1 MEHTEP
7 KHKPSPKHA
16 LDDVL
21 SSLQD
26 LMRNELDSARP
37 PSRPP
42 TSSTTRKGGAKVSA
56 NDVLSSLKGLIDNNG
71 AGDTAT
77 QTRPEGEL
85 VQHEPSLTEQALR
98 QQTRDI
104 ETAESGDL
112 ISENDIEI
120 DEAIELTADDTAIE
134 DIVEELKELPTGPE
148 LDGLAEEDTEELTA
162 SAIEVEE
169 VPLTDTAIEDKV
181 DIIADDAAPLFATD
195 SPASSDN
202 SIDHIDSDDPDIPT
216 LNTVEDIP
224 TLKLEDKGVP
234 DTIKPDSATNSPDNG
249 IEDNSEA
256 GPGLNIEQNELGLV
270 DHSSSDIDLSPPQ
283 PHSGEFVLDELGQS
297 ADSPAPLGDSGVSLE
312 SGNDEIS
319 LDLDAPSAGSTLKGK
334 KYKKEKTSKAKESAP
349 IPNGFV
355 EKALQDIDDTLDYLS
370 IKDDKPL
377 PTKAETKPE
386 LNQKQ
391 VVLQIDESTRPP
403 RLEPGPPPD
412 DSALRSNPFLQDYDE
427 TPDDTENTI
436 TLPGQVGEGN
446 ATNATVKEMAGEE
459 NLSLNLPPTE
469 TDLMEKKPAPRVKTG
484 EKPVKTRAKAK
495 AAGKAPGKKS
505 KARPT
510 AQKAKAKAKP
520 EQGKTGKKA
529 TTQTRAKPAQRKKP
543 QIQKAKLAKGKKIG
557 HQVEIDWDDIPV
569 LDQSTNQIMTK
580 TKKKEKTRTRDTG
593 AKPTRGAQAPPK
605 KSRKE
610 KKVRDIAIKAIA
622 KLNIQLRKTGGQSL
636 EPLMVD
642 RLQHALKEVL
652 DTPGAKGDNKPLK
665 KK

>member
-26 LMRNELDSARP
+26 LMRNELDNARP

-42 TSSTTRKGGAKVSA
+42 TPSTTRKGGAKVSA
-56 NDVLSSLKGLIDNNG
+56 SDVLSSLKGLIDGNG
-71 AGDTAT
+71 AGNTAT
-77 QTRPEGEL
+77 HTQPEGEL
-85 VQHEPSLTEQALR
+85 VQHEPSLTEQALH
-98 QQTRDI
+98 QQTRNI

-112 ISENDIEI
+112 VSENDIEI
-120 DEAIELTADDTAIE
+120 DDAIELTADDTAIE
-134 DIVEELKELPTGPE
+134 DIVEELKELPTGSDEIE

-202 SIDHIDSDDPDIPT
+202 SVDHIDSDDPDIPT

-234 DTIKPDSATNSPDNG
+234 DTIKLGSATNSPDNG

-283 PHSGEFVLDELGQS
+283 PHSGEFVLDELGQG
-297 ADSPAPLGDSGVSLE
+297 ADNPAPLDGSGSSLE
-312 SGNDEIS
+312 PGNDEIS

-334 KYKKEKTSKAKESAP
+334 KYKKEKTAKAKESAP

-355 EKALQDIDDTLDYLS
+355 EKALQDIDNTLDYLS

-377 PTKAETKPE
+377 PTKAKPKAKAKPGPE
-386 LNQKQ
+386 LNQEP

-403 RLEPGPPPD
+403 RLDPGPPPD
-412 DSALRSNPFLQDYDE
+412 DSALRNNPFLQDYDE
-427 TPDDTENTI
+427 APDDTENTI
-436 TLPGQVGEGN
+436 TLPGPADGGN
-446 ATNATVKEMAGEE
+446 TANTAAKETAGEE

-469 TDLMEKKPAPRVKTG
+469 TDLMEN
-484 EKPVKTRAKAK
+484 KPVKTRAKTK

-593 AKPTRGAQAPPK
+593 ARPARGAQAPPK

-652 DTPGAKGDNKPLK
+652 DTQGAKGDNKPLK